1 MLRSDAVTPRILST
15 GHGWMETI
23 KFALSRSRARR
34 CLTAT
39 RFGMQQLGDESRHD
53 GRPAEPLGASG
64 GAVVKH
70 LRPRKGAQAA
80 MIGPRYL
87 SGRPLSPAI

>member
-1 MLRSDAVTPRILST
+1 
-15 GHGWMETI
+15 
-23 KFALSRSRARR
+23 
-34 CLTAT
+34 
-39 RFGMQQLGDESRHD
+39 MQQLGGESRHD

-70 LRPRKGAQAA
+70 LRARKGAQAA